1 MPEHRFLVDGSE
13 LLEDA
18 IERFVGGVANG
29 RLDLAEQ
36 FAQLAFYLVEHEV
49 GEERR

>member
-1 MPEHRFLVDGSE
+1 MLEQPFLVDGSE

-18 IERFVGGVANG
+18 IERFVGGVAGG
-29 RLDLAEQ
+29 RLHLAEQ

-49 GEERR
+49 GEKHP